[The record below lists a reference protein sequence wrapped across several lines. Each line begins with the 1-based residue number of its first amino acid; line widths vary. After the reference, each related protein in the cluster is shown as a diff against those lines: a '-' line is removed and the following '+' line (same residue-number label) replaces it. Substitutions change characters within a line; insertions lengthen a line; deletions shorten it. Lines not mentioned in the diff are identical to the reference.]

1 MFISPVKYL
10 SICERYPARCGGCG
24 DTVEIGDVYMYYEGR
39 IFCEGC
45 LEIEEHPDYLRYLA
59 YLKSVGVLDR
69 DD

>member
-24 DTVEIGDVYMYYEGR
+24 DSVNIGDIYKYVEGN

-45 LEIEEHPDYLRYLA
+45 LEADEDPDYLQYLE
-59 YLKSVGVLDR
+59 YLERSGVLNR
-69 DD
+69 